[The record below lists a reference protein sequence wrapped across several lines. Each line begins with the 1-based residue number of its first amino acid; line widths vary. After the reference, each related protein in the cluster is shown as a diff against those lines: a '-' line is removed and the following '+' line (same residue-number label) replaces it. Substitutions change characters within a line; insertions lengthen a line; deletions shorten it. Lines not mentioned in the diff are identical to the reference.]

1 MDQNHVKHFDYISSS
16 HFHNHP
22 MRKTLLRSSFKW
34 WKQRLRDISNFFKV
48 TQLISDGVRMEAEPS
63 PTGLQV
69 SHGHPNRPALL
80 TAIPGRR
87 AWEMLLPLPF
97 VLYCLSFLP
106 WTCII
111 FGDMGTKR
119 KSRKESKVTFAT
131 AISIRRWRWT
141 HFKKGKSQKVRG
153 ERYTKWLIKINGNN
167 TLSKMLNQCCKQKL
181 TALYRGYFNNMLPKT
196 KTCMSFSPRNL
207 TPRNFS
213 KRGQEVQI

>member
-1 MDQNHVKHFDYISSS
+1 MESEWKPS
-16 HFHNHP
+16 HPPPGCRSAMVTRIAQRCWQPSLGGGLEKCCSLF
-22 MRKTLLRSSFKW
+22 LLFC
-34 WKQRLRDISNFFKV
+34 IV
-48 TQLISDGVRMEAEPS
+48 
-63 PTGLQV
+63 
-69 SHGHPNRPALL
+69 
-80 TAIPGRR
+80 
-87 AWEMLLPLPF
+87 
-97 VLYCLSFLP
+97 FLP